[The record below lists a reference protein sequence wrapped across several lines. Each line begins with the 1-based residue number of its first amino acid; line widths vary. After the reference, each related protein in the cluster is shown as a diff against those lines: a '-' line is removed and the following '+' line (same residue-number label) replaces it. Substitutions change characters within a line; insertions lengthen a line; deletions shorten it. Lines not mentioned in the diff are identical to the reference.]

1 MAFYRYVCR
10 RAVLAL
16 GVIAVLAMFTARF
29 ARAADFA
36 WSSPPA
42 ASGGTIVFRVAI
54 ARNEDPAA
62 AGKAAAESLKSRM
75 GSVPLRAVII
85 SECFEDR
92 ENKEKLLEGL
102 AAVLPKEILLG
113 GATYGSFTQEGCEDA
128 DAVCLLGIGGDGIG
142 ISAALVTELGTAKL
156 TFQEHREAIETR
168 LRAAGSKLAGK
179 LARTDRD
186 RLVIL
191 IADAHAPKNQA
202 LVEGV
207 QQAVGKQFAV
217 TGGCA
222 NKNAG
227 QTFVYFSGRAYED
240 SALALMLSGDFT
252 VGLSGRQARENDKVI
267 STAREGAAEA
277 LAAAKGRPFA
287 VLAFDCAGRRSKLK
301 KIDQELAAV
310 QQSIG
315 RELPLFGCYCA
326 GEIGPVDSP
335 DTKPD
340 ARCGG
345 SGWHVMFSVL
355 AR

>member
-1 MAFYRYVCR
+1 
-10 RAVLAL
+10 
-16 GVIAVLAMFTARF
+16 MFTARF

-113 GATYGSFTQEGCEDA
+113 GATYGSFTQSGASDA
-128 DAVCLLGIGGDGIG
+128 DSVCLLGIGGDGIAV
-142 ISAALVTELGTAKL
+142 SAALVTALGTAKL
-156 TFQEHREAIETR
+156 TFEQHRDEIQKR
-168 LRAAGSKLAGK
+168 LHGAGATLAGK
-179 LARTDRD
+179 LRRTPQD

-191 IADAHAPKNQA
+191 LADAHAPKNQA
-202 LVEGV
+202 LVEGI
-207 QQAVGKQFAV
+207 QQVVDKQFPI

-227 QTFVYFSGRAYED
+227 QTFVCFQGKLHDD
-240 SALALMLSGDFT
+240 SAVAIILSGDF
-252 VGLSGRQARENDKVI
+252 SIAMAGRQAKENEKVI
-267 STAREGAAEA
+267 STARQS
-277 LAAAKGRPFA
+277 AAAALSGIKGKPIA
-287 VLAFDCAGRRSKLK
+287 AMAFDCAGRKGKLK
-301 KIDQELAAV
+301 KIEDELAAI
-310 QQSIG
+310 QEAIG
-315 RELPLFGCYCA
+315 NQVPLFGCYCA
-326 GEIGPVDSP
+326 GEMGPVDTA
-335 DTKPD
+335 DKKPD
-340 ARCGG
+340 ALSGG
-345 SGWHVMFSVL
+345 AGWHIMFTVIG
-355 AR
+355 R